1 MSKTKFHISSFD
13 FSDGGEIPKECGY
26 KNGNKVPHLAV
37 FGVPEGT
44 RFLALI
50 MDDPDAMGAV
60 GKVWVHWV
68 MWNVGTSAYDEQA
81 KWSKSFSPEQR
92 KEAEATY
99 FWQLLQDCLPNRTT
113 IIIPE
118 GSGWELPQDQNF
130 PTTPEWVHPMLLYFT
145 GAVFGITDFGEDVS
159 GYGGPAPPDKRH
171 TYVFKLY
178 ALDSKLVLP
187 DKSTKAD
194 VEKAMEGHIIEQT
207 QLTGTYAP

>member
-1 MSKTKFHISSFD
+1 MGDLKLTSSSFE
-13 FSDGGEIPKECGY
+13 DGGEIPRECGY
-26 KNGNKVPHLAV
+26 KNGNTTPPLTISGIPA
-37 FGVPEGT
+37 GT
-44 RFLALI
+44 KSLSII

-68 MWNVGTSAYDEQA
+68 AWNID
-81 KWSKSFSPEQR
+81 P
-92 KEAEATY
+92 
-99 FWQLLQDCLPNRTT
+99 T
-113 IIIPE
+113 IELDDVVDHLSIE
-118 GSGWELPQDQNF
+118 G
-130 PTTPEWVHPMLLYFT
+130 M
-145 GAVFGITDFGEDVS
+145 TDFGEV

-178 ALDSKLVLP
+178 ALDSELDLP

>member
-1 MSKTKFHISSFD
+1 MQLTSSG
-13 FSDGGEIPKECGY
+13 FSDGDEMPIELGY
-26 KNGNKVPHLAV
+26 KNGNETPALSIN
-37 FGVPEGT
+37 GIPEGT
-44 RFLALI
+44 KSLALI

-68 MWNVGTSAYDEQA
+68 VWNIDPTREFITGNPQE
-81 KWSKSFSPEQR
+81 SKFV
-92 KEAEATY
+92 
-99 FWQLLQDCLPNRTT
+99 
-113 IIIPE
+113 E
-118 GSGWELPQDQNF
+118 G
-130 PTTPEWVHPMLLYFT
+130 M
-145 GAVFGITDFGEDVS
+145 TDFGEV

-178 ALDSKLVLP
+178 ALDIRLDLP